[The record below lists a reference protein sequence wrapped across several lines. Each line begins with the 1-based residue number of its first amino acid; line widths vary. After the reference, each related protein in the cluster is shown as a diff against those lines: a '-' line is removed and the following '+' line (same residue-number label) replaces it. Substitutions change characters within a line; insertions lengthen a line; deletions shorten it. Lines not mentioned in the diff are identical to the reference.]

1 MTPQQRQ
8 NLPTHTRRESGFDV
22 WVLTKGGLVSVNFA
36 DRTILHGLT
45 TCKYAPIAFGF
56 TTVRSTVSLGCV
68 RVLGM
73 VRSPNLSPKQTFL
86 CAGYKNRKRCAFSGL
101 RAHLAW
107 RVVGR
112 RGRERQQSEAG
123 ILHENPKSVFVYRM
137 SPACLLHSCF
147 QIRLSLDA
155 FLRYMYLIMYN
166 CIPHVSHM
174 YPACKSGL
182 PLQIH
187 VSLMYPSFITC
198 VIPPPMG

>member
-1 MTPQQRQ
+1 M
-8 NLPTHTRRESGFDV
+8 

-36 DRTILHGLT
+36 DRTILYGLI

-56 TTVRSTVSLGCV
+56 TTVHSTASLGCV

-112 RGRERQQSEAG
+112 RGRERQLRQQSEAG

-137 SPACLLHSCF
+137 SPARLLHSCF

-155 FLRYMYLIMYN
+155 FLRYMYLIMYPT
-166 CIPHVSHM
+166 CISHVSRM
-174 YPACKSGL
+174 
-182 PLQIH
+182 
-187 VSLMYPSFITC
+187 
-198 VIPPPMG
+198 